1 MLLREHYRCHPKII
15 NFCNQKFYG
24 WKLIVMTADHNE
36 PDVLM
41 MYRTAPGNHARG
53 HLNQR
58 EIDVIQK
65 EVLPYLQEKGYR
77 SIGVITPYRDQ
88 VAALQTQLGGGIE
101 AATVHKFQGREK
113 DAIVLTSVDNVITE
127 FVDDP
132 RMLNVAV
139 SRAVKSLIVV
149 TSQDPRN
156 DQTNY
161 RDLARYIE
169 YNSCAVIESS
179 VYSIFDL
186 LYQGYAQQRRVFL
199 QKHRRI
205 SEYDSENLLY
215 AVIEGILKEPEFSAV
230 SCAVHVSLVNLVKD
244 YSLLSH
250 EESAYT
256 RNPLTHIDFLLF
268 RKMDKSPLLA
278 IEVDGTAFHAASSV
292 QAARDE
298 KENHILSQCGIPL
311 LRHRTDGSD
320 EKKQIE
326 QALREILQKNM

>member
-113 DAIVLTSVDNVITE
+113 DAIVLT
-127 FVDDP
+127 
-132 RMLNVAV
+132 A
-139 SRAVKSLIVV
+139 
-149 TSQDPRN
+149 
-156 DQTNY
+156 
-161 RDLARYIE
+161 
-169 YNSCAVIESS
+169 
-179 VYSIFDL
+179 
-186 LYQGYAQQRRVFL
+186 
-199 QKHRRI
+199 
-205 SEYDSENLLY
+205 
-215 AVIEGILKEPEFSAV
+215 
-230 SCAVHVSLVNLVKD
+230 
-244 YSLLSH
+244 
-250 EESAYT
+250 
-256 RNPLTHIDFLLF
+256 
-268 RKMDKSPLLA
+268 
-278 IEVDGTAFHAASSV
+278 
-292 QAARDE
+292 
-298 KENHILSQCGIPL
+298 
-311 LRHRTDGSD
+311 
-320 EKKQIE
+320 
-326 QALREILQKNM
+326 